1 MSPITL
7 NKVLTSTAIAAL
19 LTVAVGTDTARASDP
34 YEALLTGTKCSLTDV
49 KAEGLNATKCAGAY
63 TTQTGVFSPND
74 VLGDGNP
81 LLGELNTMF
90 DVDYNWL
97 FIDKDDNENSAD
109 QGMEWDTTGPGAG
122 TWKFLD
128 GIGKDQVFAI
138 SLKASTS
145 FSVYYF
151 DLGVEVDSGL
161 WNTIGTS
168 LTGNPRNPTGRDLS
182 HFSLFIANKPDTPDT
197 KVPEPGMVLG
207 LGLFAA
213 GSLRKLRRTHKA

>member
-1 MSPITL
+1 MSPFTL
-7 NKVLTSTAIAAL
+7 SKVFISATAAI
-19 LTVAVGTDTARASDP
+19 VATTLSAGIVHADDP
-34 YEALLTGTKCSLTDV
+34 YEELLTGLSCNVTDV
-49 KAEGLNATKCAGAY
+49 TAEGLNATDCAGAY
-63 TTQTGVFSPND
+63 ATDGVFSPND

-90 DVDYNWL
+90 DVDYDWL
-97 FIDKDDNENSAD
+97 FIDKDDSENSAD
-109 QGMEWDTTGPGAG
+109 TGMTWDTTGEGKG
-122 TWKFLD
+122 TWSFLD

-138 SLKASTS
+138 SLKTSTS

-151 DLGVEVDSGL
+151 DLGIEVDSGL
-161 WNTIGTS
+161 WDTIGTS

-182 HFSLFIANKPDTPDT
+182 HFSLFIADKPDEPDT

-213 GSLRKLRRTHKA
+213 GSLRKLRRTRDV